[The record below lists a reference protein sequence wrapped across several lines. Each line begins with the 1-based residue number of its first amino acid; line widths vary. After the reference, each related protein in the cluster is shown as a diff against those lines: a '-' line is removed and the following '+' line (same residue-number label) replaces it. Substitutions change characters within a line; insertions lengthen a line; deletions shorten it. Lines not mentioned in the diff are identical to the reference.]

1 MKLATLPME
10 ELAPL
15 LQLQLDNGGTANLVV
30 TGVSMFPTLRHRR
43 DTVVLTTLERPLR
56 RGDLILYTRKSGQY
70 VLHRIV
76 TKPKN
81 GAFICSGDNQ
91 WRPEPVEQS
100 QVKALVKAYI
110 RNGKRIDVNSFGC
123 RLWVGFW
130 VAVFPVRRPLLWA
143 GHLLLRIRRWMK
155 KKTPVLKK

>member
-1 MKLATLPME
+1 MEMATLPME

-15 LQLQLDNGGTANLVV
+15 LQLQLDNGGKANLVV

-43 DTVVLTTLERPLR
+43 DAVVLTPVDRPLR
-56 RGDLILYTRKSGQY
+56 RGDLILYTRASGQY

-91 WRPEPVEQS
+91 WRPENVEQS
-100 QVKALVKAYI
+100 QAKALVEAYI
-110 RNGKRIDVNSFGC
+110 RGGKKIDVNSFGC

-143 GHLLLRIRRWMK
+143 GHLLLRIRRK
-155 KKTPVLKK
+155 LKR

>member
-1 MKLATLPME
+1 MELATLPME

-15 LQLQLDNGGTANLVV
+15 LQLQLDNGGKANLVV
-30 TGVSMFPTLRHRR
+30 TGNSMHPTLRHRR
-43 DTVVLTTLERPLR
+43 DIVTLIPVERPLR

-91 WRPEPVEQS
+91 WVPENVEES
-100 QVKALVKAYI
+100 QVKALVVSYI
-110 RNGKRIDVNSFGC
+110 RDGKVIPVDSLCC
-123 RLWVGFW
+123 RLWVSFW
-130 VAVFPVRRPLLWA
+130 VAVFPIRRPLMIPRR
-143 GHLLLRIRRWMK
+143 LLGRLRK
-155 KKTPVLKK
+155 KLKKCKTTTSV